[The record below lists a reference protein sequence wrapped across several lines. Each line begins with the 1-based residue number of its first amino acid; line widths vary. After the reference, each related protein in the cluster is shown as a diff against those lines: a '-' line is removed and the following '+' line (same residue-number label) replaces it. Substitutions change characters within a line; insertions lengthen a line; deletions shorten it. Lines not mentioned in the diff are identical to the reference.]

1 MWLADS
7 WPLLLIYESREVR
20 RLLLPEGGLSLIE
33 MLLEVLLSFVVK
45 ERTLLM
51 HRVNCFKLVLEVLLV
66 LCALSVVNM
75 MISLLLAIK
84 GL

>member
-1 MWLADS
+1 M
-7 WPLLLIYESREVR
+7 IYESREVR
-20 RLLLPEGGLSLIE
+20 WLLLPECGLILIE
-33 MLLEVLLSFVVK
+33 MLLEVLLCFIIK

-66 LCALSVVNM
+66 LRTLPVVNV
-75 MISLLLAIK
+75 MISLLRAIK